1 MLIIVCSCLVC
12 DPVMGDEGKLYV
24 PEELVH
30 VYREKVKRNLKKQS
44 DRVLSIWSFDNLL
57 IYIFKTCN
65 DIFRYNSS
73 WVDMDSPDGIILW
86 LGSSPGFYVDS

>member
-24 PEELVH
+24 PEDLVH

-44 DRVLSIWSFDNLL
+44 DLVLSI
-57 IYIFKTCN
+57 
-65 DIFRYNSS
+65 
-73 WVDMDSPDGIILW
+73 
-86 LGSSPGFYVDS
+86 

>member
-30 VYREKVKRNLKKQS
+30 VYREKVKRNLKK
-44 DRVLSIWSFDNLL
+44 LSVVYFRFDFL
-57 IYIFKTCN
+57 IIY
-65 DIFRYNSS
+65 
-73 WVDMDSPDGIILW
+73 
-86 LGSSPGFYVDS
+86 